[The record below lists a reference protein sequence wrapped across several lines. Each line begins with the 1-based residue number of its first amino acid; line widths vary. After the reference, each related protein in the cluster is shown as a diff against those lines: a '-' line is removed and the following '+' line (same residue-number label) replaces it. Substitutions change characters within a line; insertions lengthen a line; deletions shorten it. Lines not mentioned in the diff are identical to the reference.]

1 MQVNDD
7 MTTNEN
13 KSKNEKSTTAT
24 TNDNS
29 NTSKD
34 TAATI
39 SKINN
44 EEKDNKSKSAYDL
57 SARLKQKNREVEQL
71 GINPDDILEEE
82 EKRQPLCKEE

>member
-1 MQVNDD
+1 LR
-7 MTTNEN
+7 
-13 KSKNEKSTTAT
+13 AT
-24 TNDNS
+24 
-29 NTSKD
+29 
-34 TAATI
+34 ATI

-57 SARLKQKNREVEQL
+57 FARLQKKREVEQL